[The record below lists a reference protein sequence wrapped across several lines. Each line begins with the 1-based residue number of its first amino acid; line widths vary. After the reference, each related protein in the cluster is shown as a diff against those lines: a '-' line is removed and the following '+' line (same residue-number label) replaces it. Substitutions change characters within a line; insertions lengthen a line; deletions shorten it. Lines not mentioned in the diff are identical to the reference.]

1 MPNRTIRFVRAISY
15 GSLALSVAACGSSSS
30 GGSDESAGMG
40 AALATGGA
48 ATGAVGGALAQG
60 GSSAGAAGS
69 AGASVN
75 GGASSGVMPVG
86 AAQAWAVCGGIAEAI
101 DRGDFG
107 AIRIAGSACGAGRLV
122 VTRTGAQADRQNQHR
137 SQR

>member
-1 MPNRTIRFVRAISY
+1 
-15 GSLALSVAACGSSSS
+15 
-30 GGSDESAGMG
+30 MG

-75 GGASSGVMPVG
+75 GGASSGVMPVR
-86 AAQAWAVCGGIAEAI
+86 AAQAWAVCGGVAEAI

-107 AIRIAGSACGAGRLV
+107 AIRIAGERLRRGPACR
-122 VTRTGAQADRQNQHR
+122 H
-137 SQR
+137 